1 MSRSQADHGSAPG
14 HSSAESVDGRRL
26 VRDLLD
32 LVEELPARL
41 NGRSVPPV
49 VAITASAE
57 TLWLLLG
64 EQRTDAPSGFEV
76 VDDGRTW
83 MIDRSAVRRRVVA
96 APSPGL
102 PWPLLATLG
111 DYPPQGSVVLANL
124 EELGVIRATGA
135 PEAVA
140 ALLESVAA
148 EVAESP
154 LAEGPGIIC
163 VGCGH
168 SLRDLPGVQVVERL
182 SEVLADVEQHAVLM
196 RTVAADP
203 AALSEMRMNDP
214 TRRHRPM
221 LVLDPHT
228 RDSEMLD
235 HLHGLAAPGL
245 AMITAATRSDPPPRR
260 LSGRSAGTVPWTL
273 EIDGG
278 RLYWEPVGVELQRS
292 DPLPLWGSLPAP
304 ARQAVSSG
312 DGAVAGVAAAG
323 AGTPRRWRTRGL
335 TPLRPGTAGTAWA
348 DDLRTLSLYA
358 TAPGVMAGPVELR
371 VLGVVHAVGTASAFT
386 SQRALDLACYL
397 AFHRDGATADHLKSW
412 LWDWDALP
420 THKSF
425 ANVVSRARICLG
437 RDADGDP
444 YLSHLSAAALYRLS
458 GKVTTDLERFAA
470 WLRVADQVQPPQA
483 LACLREAL
491 SLVRGAPFSGGNGAT
506 FSWTDNT
513 LRGHVEYLVDSTAHR
528 LTDAALDAGRID
540 IARWAIRRGLVVTP
554 GCEQCYRRKL
564 LAARRSGSR
573 REMYKVMRDMH
584 RFDAEPVAGF
594 GDSPATGHDL
604 QVLYDDLLR

>member
-1 MSRSQADHGSAPG
+1 M
-14 HSSAESVDGRRL
+14 
-26 VRDLLD
+26 RDLLD
-32 LVEELPARL
+32 LVEDLPARL

-49 VAITASAE
+49 VAITASVE
-57 TLWLLLG
+57 TLGLLLG
-64 EQRTDAPSGFEV
+64 EPRIDAASGFEV

-96 APSPGL
+96 APSSGL

-111 DYPPQGSVVLANL
+111 HYPPQGSVVLANL

-148 EVAESP
+148 EVAESA

-203 AALSEMRMNDP
+203 AALSEMRMDDP

-228 RDSEMLD
+228 RDIEMLD
-235 HLHGLAAPGL
+235 HLYGLAGPGL

-260 LSGRSAGTVPWTL
+260 LPERSAGTVPWTF

-278 RLYWEPVGVELQRS
+278 RLRWEPVAVELKRS
-292 DPLPLWGSLPAP
+292 DPLPLSGSLPAP
-304 ARQAVSSG
+304 AGQV
-312 DGAVAGVAAAG
+312 VAGGSAGNG
-323 AGTPRRWRTRGL
+323 AGTPRRWRAPVL
-335 TPLRPGTAGTAWA
+335 AAPRPGTAGTAWA

-358 TAPGVMAGPVELR
+358 TAPGVMAGPVELQ

-397 AFHRDGATADHLKSW
+397 AFHRDGAPADHLKSW

-420 THKSF
+420 SDKSF

-444 YLSHLSAAALYRLS
+444 YLSHLSAAGLYRLS

-528 LTDAALDAGRID
+528 LADAAHDAGRID

-554 GCEQCYRRKL
+554 GCDQCYRRKL
-564 LAARRSGSR
+564 LTARRSGSR

-584 RFDAEPVAGF
+584 RFDAEPVPGF
-594 GDSPATGHDL
+594 GDSPGTGHDL
-604 QVLYDDLLR
+604 QALYDDLLR